1 MAKFKLNRYNER
13 DADRWEKVGKMR
25 KARRSQ
31 KAHKSQDQFQLP
43 EKKWQEFIDQG
54 YFVARVVEIH
64 KRYCFVSSEEE
75 LYDVDTSDVWLAT
88 VARKFLDT
96 KKSERNFV
104 AVGDRVLCL
113 PEELENDQPIKEL
126 PSWAAKFGKGAEDE
140 DTLPQC
146 VIQHMSPRSSEVAR
160 IDPISKKL
168 SHVLAANVHQMV
180 VVTSFLNPRIRFG
193 LIDRY
198 LVLAEQNGVD
208 VMLVFNKAD
217 LLKEAETDKPRF
229 AEECYERVQIYR
241 DLGYRV
247 FVVSA
252 LDEDS
257 APWFPKIKGLLDN
270 KISLVTG
277 HSGVG
282 KSTFVNLFEPEIVQE
297 VEKNLDIFYKG
308 RHTTTYA
315 AFIKLG
321 TGGYVIDTPGIRS
334 FAMDIAGRVADGF
347 REFTIPATKCRYRE
361 CRHLSEPECGV
372 QDAVEAGT
380 ISRYRYES
388 YKRILLG
395 DSGRD
400 GKGDREYQESGL
412 KKTEA
417 FVDPTYGLGKNDDD

>member
-1 MAKFKLNRYNER
+1 MAKFKLNRLDR
-13 DADRWEKVGKMR
+13 DPDRWEKVGKMR

-31 KAHKSQDQFQLP
+31 KAHRSQDQFQL
-43 EKKWQEFIDQG
+43 EEGKWPPFLQKD

-64 KRYCFVSSEEE
+64 KRYCFVSREPT
-75 LYDVDTSDVWLAT
+75 LYDIDTSDIWLAT

-113 PEELENDQPIKEL
+113 PEELDNTQPAKKL
-126 PSWAAKFGKGAEDE
+126 PEWAAKFDKKGADDE
-140 DTLPQC
+140 EEPLPQC
-146 VIQHMSPRSSEVAR
+146 VIQHLAPRTAEVAR

-168 SHVLAANVHQMV
+168 SHVLAANVHQMI

-198 LVLAEQNGVD
+198 LVLAEQNGID
-208 VMLVFNKAD
+208 VVLVFNKAD
-217 LLKEAETDKPRF
+217 LLKAAADKPRF
-229 AEECYERVQIYR
+229 VDECHTRVQIYR

-247 FVVSA
+247 FVISA
-252 LDEDS
+252 NEDK
-257 APWFPKIKGLLDN
+257 APWYNKIKALLGG

-282 KSTFVNLFEPEIVQE
+282 KSTFVNLFDPEIVQE

-347 REFTIPATKCRYRE
+347 REFAIPRSRCRYRE

-372 QDAVEAGT
+372 QDAVADGT
-380 ISRYRYES
+380 ISPYRYDS

-412 KKTEA
+412 KKTDKPA
-417 FVDPTYGLGKNDDD
+417 DGLPDQ